1 MFGISPMQLVIILV
15 IVVLLFGTKKLRGL
29 GGDLGSAM
37 KGFKKAMGDDDKE
50 KDADFVTKETVEDKS
65 VVDARDSGNTK
76 NAEKTKSTESAESAE
91 STKSAEKPGH
101 QTKSEHKESN

>member
-37 KGFKKAMGDDDKE
+37 KGFKKAMGDDDKD

-65 VVDARDSGNTK
+65 VVDTSNAKNT
-76 NAEKTKSTESAESAE
+76 ESTESTRNAE
-91 STKSAEKPGH
+91 STQKPGQ

>member
-37 KGFKKAMGDDDKE
+37 KGFKKAMSDDGKE
-50 KDADFVTKETVEDKS
+50 KDADADFVTKETVEDKS
-65 VVDARDSGNTK
+65 TDSSGDAENS
-76 NAEKTKSTESAESAE
+76 KSTD
-91 STKSAEKPGH
+91 
-101 QTKSEHKESN
+101 QQIKSEHKENN